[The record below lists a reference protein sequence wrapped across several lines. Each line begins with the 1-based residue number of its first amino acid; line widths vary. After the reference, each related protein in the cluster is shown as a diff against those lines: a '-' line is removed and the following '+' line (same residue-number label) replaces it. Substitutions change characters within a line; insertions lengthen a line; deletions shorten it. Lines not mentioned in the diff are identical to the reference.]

1 MFFNPNVCL
10 RQVYM
15 IVRLILCV
23 CMLFVAEVSHADV
36 GEVRQATAQDI
47 ERAERYLQDMKTAE
61 ARFVQTTH
69 NGMQL
74 VGTFYLNRPGK
85 LRFNYDPPV
94 ENFVVA
100 DGMFIYFYDAE
111 LEEQTNAPIQA
122 TLANFFLRKNFSF
135 SKDLMVK
142 DAKFAADLL
151 QITVVQKDDPDAGS
165 IIFAFGKKPF
175 ELKKWR
181 IIDPQGMI
189 TEVELFYL
197 KTGVKHASNLFSYA
211 DPNKG
216 KKPRYND

>member
-1 MFFNPNVCL
+1 
-10 RQVYM
+10 M
-15 IVRLILCV
+15 IIRFVLSVFILCT
-23 CMLFVAEVSHADV
+23 LGLSQQSYADV
-36 GEVRQATAQDI
+36 SKVRQASIDDI
-47 ERAERYLQDMKTAE
+47 DRAEKYLQEMKTAQ

-69 NGMQL
+69 NGSQL
-74 VGTFYLNRPGK
+74 VGTFYLKRPGK
-85 LRFNYDPPV
+85 LRFEYDPPV

-100 DGMFIYFYDAE
+100 DGLFIYFYDAE
-111 LEEQTNAPIQA
+111 LEEQTNAPIQT

-135 SKDLMVK
+135 SEDLMVK

-151 QITVVQKDDPDAGS
+151 QITVVQKDKPEAGS
-165 IIFAFGKKPF
+165 IIFAFGKEPF

-197 KTGVKHASNLFSYA
+197 KTGMDHPSKLFVYA

-216 KKPRYND
+216 EKPNYND